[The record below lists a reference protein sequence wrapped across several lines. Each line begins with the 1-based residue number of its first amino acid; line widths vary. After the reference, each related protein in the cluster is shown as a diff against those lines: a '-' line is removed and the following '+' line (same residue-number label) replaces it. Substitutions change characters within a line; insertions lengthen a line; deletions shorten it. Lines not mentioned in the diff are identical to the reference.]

1 MRSLPD
7 WIDHRREAMALL
19 WSRAYHR
26 QQRFSRD
33 WFTCCARVSRYRN
46 SAEFNA
52 HRFAEFRAEIIR
64 LGASL
69 ETRFAMDM
77 NATAWDYSTQARELH
92 EAATWAQQSDASH
105 LVRAYIELEAQ
116 LSGESARQTWHRI
129 RRAVGVACRGDIG
142 SVSRLWC
149 LCVEFAGGV

>member
-7 WIDHRREAMALL
+7 WVDHRREAMALL

-26 QQRFSRD
+26 QQRFTRD

-52 HRFAEFRAEIIR
+52 HRFSEFRAEIIR

-69 ETRFAMDM
+69 ETRFAMNMD
-77 NATAWDYSTQARELH
+77 ATSWDYSTQARELY

-105 LVRAYIELEAQ
+105 LVRLYVELEAQ
-116 LSGESARQTWHRI
+116 LSGHSSRYTWHKI
-129 RRAVGVACRGDIG
+129 RRAVGVAGRVDIG
-142 SVSRLWC
+142 SVSRLWA